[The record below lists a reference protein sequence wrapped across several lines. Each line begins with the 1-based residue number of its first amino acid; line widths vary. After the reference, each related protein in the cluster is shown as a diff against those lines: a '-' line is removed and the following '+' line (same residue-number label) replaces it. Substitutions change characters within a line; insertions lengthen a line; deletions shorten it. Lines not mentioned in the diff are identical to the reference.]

1 MKIMNLILEKKKM
14 TLDQIID
21 LLNSDLSREYS
32 HWHFYMS
39 NSASVCGLHK
49 EEIGEFL
56 FKEAQGEMNHV
67 NEFSKLLHGL
77 ITRRNLNKKVSVAVA
92 EFKNNISCPFE
103 ILSEALVMEEEV
115 VKNYV
120 QRIKDAQQLQENGED
135 DEIDG
140 KFIELFLEDQIS
152 DSRSDADEIRMM
164 IKKI

>member
-1 MKIMNLILEKKKM
+1 MKITNLVLEKKKM
-14 TLDQIID
+14 TLNELVD

-49 EEIGEFL
+49 EEISEFL
-56 FKEAQGEMNHV
+56 FEEAQGEMNHV
-67 NEFSKLLHGL
+67 NEFNKLLNGL
-77 ITRRNLNKKVSVAVA
+77 IIRRKLDKKISTNVA
-92 EFKNNISCPFE
+92 EFKYNLNDPQE
-103 ILSEALVMEEEV
+103 ILEEALKMEEEV

-120 QRIKDAQQLQENGED
+120 QRINDANALQENGGE

-152 DSRSDADEIRMM
+152 DSRKDADEIRMM